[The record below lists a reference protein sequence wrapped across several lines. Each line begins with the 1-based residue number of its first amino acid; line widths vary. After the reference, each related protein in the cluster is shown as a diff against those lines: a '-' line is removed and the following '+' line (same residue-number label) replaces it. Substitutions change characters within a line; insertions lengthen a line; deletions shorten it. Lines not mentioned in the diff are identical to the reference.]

1 MIKKTIAAF
10 MAAAMLL
17 SGCAEIA
24 TVDTFVTSSKST
36 DIIVTPE
43 ITKSES
49 VPAASVVTDPSE
61 KAGDETPSSQ
71 VQPEQPTEPEETKEP
86 LPPLSAEQQAI
97 ASAKT
102 LPVVYVTTEGMQPV
116 TSKDFYV
123 ASNIEVFNCSE
134 DLRLIATGGIRVR
147 GNSTSDL
154 DGNPPYRIKFDE
166 KHNMLG
172 LHDGKKYKSWV
183 LLRTWT
189 TLIPDYMAF
198 ALADIIFE
206 DKYYSSDYT
215 LVNVYLNGVHQG
227 VYLLCEQNQVAKGRI
242 GVKEPKDGDTSVLVG
257 YSMEMDNYP
266 SEDHPYFLMTH
277 MSTQLTDMMGT
288 TRKLRGNYYSIKS
301 DTYSQ
306 EQVAFIEKYMN
317 SVFAILYHAA
327 ADNTAYVLDDQ
338 MNAVPS
344 ADITPEQA
352 VRNVIDVDSAVNML
366 ILEELT
372 HNYDIGAGSFYMAVD
387 FSDNELYKKLTFDA
401 PWDFNWAYQ
410 DSTEG
415 YYASTFQINPYGGD
429 STNVWL
435 VSLMS
440 MEWFRE
446 MVKAKWRNIESTQEL
461 ETMLRRLSE
470 TLPTLAGDAGA
481 PANTAQA
488 VVNYV
493 NGRIAWLNTVW

>member
-1 MIKKTIAAF
+1 MFKKTIAAF

-24 TVDTFVTSSKST
+24 TVDTSVTSSKST

-49 VPAASVVTDPSE
+49 VPAASADP
-61 KAGDETPSSQ
+61 GTLPVDETTPAQ
-71 VQPEQPTEPEETKEP
+71 VLPEPVTEPEETKEP

-116 TSKDFYV
+116 TSKEFYV
-123 ASNIEVFNCSE
+123 NSNIEVFNCSE
-134 DLRLIATGGIRVR
+134 DLRLKATGGIRVR

-198 ALADIIFE
+198 ALAGLIFE
-206 DKYYSSDYT
+206 DQYYSSDCT
-215 LVNVYLNGVHQG
+215 LVNVYLNGAHQG
-227 VYLLCEQNQVAKGRI
+227 VYLLCEQNQVAKDRI
-242 GVKEPKDGDTSVLVG
+242 DVKEPKEGDTSVNVG
-257 YSMEMDNYP
+257 YSLEMDNYP
-266 SEDHPYFLMTH
+266 SDEHPYFLMNH
-277 MSTQLTDMMGT
+277 LASPLTDMTGVT
-288 TRKLRGNYYSIKS
+288 KNTKGNYYSIKS
-301 DTYSQ
+301 DTYSP
-306 EQVAFIEKYMN
+306 EQVAFIEKYLN
-317 SVFAILYHAA
+317 SVYYILYNAA
-327 ADNTAYVLDDQ
+327 MNNTAYRLDDQ
-338 MNAVPS
+338 MNTVAAPDMTPKDAVC
-344 ADITPEQA
+344 A
-352 VRNVIDVDSAVNML
+352 VIDVNSVANMV

-372 HNYDIGAGSFYMAVD
+372 HNYDVGTGSFYMAVD
-387 FSDNELYKKLTFDA
+387 FSGNNDKYQKLTFDA

-415 YYASTFQINPYGGD
+415 YYASTFQINPYGGN
-429 STNVWL
+429 SSNMWL
-435 VSLMS
+435 VTFMS
-440 MEWFRE
+440 MDWFRNI
-446 MVKAKWRNIESTQEL
+446 VKTKWRNLESNQAIENF
-461 ETMLRRLSE
+461 LRLLSE
-470 TLPTLAGDAGA
+470 TLPTLVSDAGA